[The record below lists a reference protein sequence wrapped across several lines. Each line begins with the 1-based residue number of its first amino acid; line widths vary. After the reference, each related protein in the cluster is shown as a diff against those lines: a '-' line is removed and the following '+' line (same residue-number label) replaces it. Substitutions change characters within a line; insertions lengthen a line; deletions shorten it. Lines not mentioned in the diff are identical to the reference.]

1 VSEPNS
7 SSSKTGHSFS
17 YLFERFP
24 SFVQTFVYREAV
36 EMIRQGMNPWLVSV
50 RKPEDPGPLAAR
62 MDGGIFYLPDEK
74 LLRQEVDSRRSEGK
88 IGWRARKAIPRHR
101 GETDSQ
107 RMFEAVWIAPEL
119 KTRGIKHVHAHYGGM
134 ATRTAYW
141 LKKLFGFTY
150 SFTGHAN
157 DIFCDTEFPVTN
169 ADLARE
175 AKFIVTETDY
185 ARRWMEE
192 RYPFTKG
199 RVFRVFNGMDPSG
212 FFPREPEGAVPRI
225 ISVGRYVEKKGFD
238 ILIDACAV
246 LRDRGVAFSC
256 DIIGGGPLH
265 EVLERMVCDRNV
277 GEQVRILGPRSQE
290 EVRRALSES
299 QVFAL
304 ACQPDEEGG
313 SDNLPTVIAEAM
325 FAGLPCVST
334 NLAGVPEMIDNGVN
348 GLLVQPRNAMA
359 LADGLERLLVDR
371 DFANL
376 LAQAG
381 LVSAREKFSIEKSVR
396 KLRELLAKRARVHD
410 PAHPRG
416 WWPW

>member
-1 VSEPNS
+1 VPES
-7 SSSKTGHSFS
+7 SSTTFKSGHSFA

-24 SFVQTFVYREAV
+24 SFVQTFVYREAE

-62 MDGGIFYLPDEK
+62 MDGDIFYLPEEK
-74 LLRQEVDSRRSEGK
+74 SLRQEVDSRRSEGK
-88 IGWRARKAIPRHR
+88 VGWRAHKAIPRHR
-101 GETDSQ
+101 GEKDSQ

-119 KTRGIKHVHAHYGGM
+119 KARGIRHVHAHFGGM

-157 DIFCDTEFPVTN
+157 DIFCDTEFSLTN

-175 AKFIVTETDY
+175 ARFIVTETDY

-199 RVFRVFNGMDPSG
+199 RVFRVFNGIDPGG
-212 FFPREPEGAVPRI
+212 FFPRQLEGAVPRI
-225 ISVGRYVEKKGFD
+225 VSVGRYVGKKGFD

-246 LRDRGVAFSC
+246 LRDRGIEFSC
-256 DIIGGGPLH
+256 DIIGGGPLQ

-277 GEQVRILGPRSQE
+277 GEYVRILGPRPQE
-290 EVRRALSES
+290 EVRRALAES

-325 FAGLPCVST
+325 LTGIPCIST
-334 NLAGVPEMIDNGVN
+334 NLAGVPEMIDDGVN
-348 GLLVQPRNAMA
+348 GLLVQPRNATA

-371 DFANL
+371 EFANR

-381 LVSAREKFSIEKSVR
+381 LASAREKFSIEKSVR
-396 KLRELLAKRARVHD
+396 ELRELLSKKARVHD
-410 PAHPRG
+410 PARPRS